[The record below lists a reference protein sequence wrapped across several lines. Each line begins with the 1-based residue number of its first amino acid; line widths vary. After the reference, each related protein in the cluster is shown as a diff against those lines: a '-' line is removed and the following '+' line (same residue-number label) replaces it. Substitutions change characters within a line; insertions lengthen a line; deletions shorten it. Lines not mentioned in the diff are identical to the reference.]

1 MHKIAIQFHF
11 IESYINIF
19 FFDYVQFEILVSSK
33 VLTLIHLLGQ
43 PDEEIVKLGLGEVEK
58 VGGLVDAIEKIFV
71 DLQKLL
77 LWGW

>member
-1 MHKIAIQFHF
+1 M
-11 IESYINIF
+11 
-19 FFDYVQFEILVSSK
+19 SSK

-77 LWGW
+77 L